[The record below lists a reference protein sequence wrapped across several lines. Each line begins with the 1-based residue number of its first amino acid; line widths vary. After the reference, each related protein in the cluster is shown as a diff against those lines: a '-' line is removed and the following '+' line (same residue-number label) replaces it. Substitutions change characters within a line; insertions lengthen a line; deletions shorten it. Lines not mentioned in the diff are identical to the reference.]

1 LNIEPAF
8 HLPSQKTPLLLD
20 ARSTNEREILTLI
33 RQRVALPK
41 AEIAQLTGLS
51 AQSATVI
58 IKKLEADGL
67 VKRLKPIKGG
77 VGQPKVPFG
86 IDANGAFG
94 VGLKVGR
101 RSFDMTLLD
110 LKGNVKA
117 TLHEKSDYP
126 TVSNLLNFAK
136 RAFNVLIKNLDT
148 DQQRL
153 VRGLGVAMP
162 FEIWSWAEEAGAPKN
177 ELEEW
182 REFDPQSALENLL
195 NLPVFIKNDA
205 GAACSAE
212 MSFGNPK
219 RYESFLYIFVGTFLG
234 GGLVLNGQLINGK
247 TGNAGAIG
255 SLPFFSGTSQRQL
268 ITQSSLYL
276 LERALV
282 DAGQNGKHIYESPS
296 HWSCDEGVVDYWLS
310 ETAKGLAFA
319 AQCAMSLLDVE
330 GVIIDGAIPNDVK
343 ESLVERTKGSMEHLD
358 MRGLSKIQVSPG
370 LVGAKAQSIG
380 SANLALQANYY

>member
-1 LNIEPAF
+1 MNIEPAL
-8 HLPSQKTPLLLD
+8 HLPSQKAPLLLD
-20 ARSTNEREILTLI
+20 DRSTNERDILTLI
-33 RQRVALPK
+33 RRRIALPK

-67 VKRLKPIKGG
+67 VKRLEPIKGG

-86 IDANGAFG
+86 LNANGAFG
-94 VGLKVGR
+94 IGLKVGR
-101 RSFDMTLLD
+101 RSFDMTLID

-136 RAFNVLIKNLDT
+136 RAFNVLMKNLDT
-148 DQQRL
+148 SQQSL

-162 FEIWSWAEEAGAPKN
+162 FEIWSWAEEAGAPK
-177 ELEEW
+177 EVLEEW
-182 REFDPQSALENLL
+182 KEFDPQTALEQRL

-212 MSFGNPK
+212 MSFGNPQ

-234 GGLVLNGQLINGK
+234 GGLVLDNQLVNGK
-247 TGNAGAIG
+247 IGNAGAIG
-255 SLPFFSGTSQRQL
+255 SLPFGSDQRQL

-276 LERALV
+276 LERALT

-296 HWSCDEGVVDYWLS
+296 HWSCDKQVIDNWVND
-310 ETAKGLAFA
+310 TAKGLAFA
-319 AQCAMSLLDVE
+319 TQCAMSLLDLD
-330 GVIIDGAIPNDVK
+330 GVIIDGAMPDDVK
-343 ESLVERTKGSMEHLD
+343 HSLVERTQKAMQGLD
-358 MRGLSKIQVSPG
+358 MRGLTEIG
-370 LVGAKAQSIG
+370 LSAGVVGRKAQSIG
-380 SANLALQANYY
+380 SAHLALQANYF